1 MKKIKFIFKKI
12 KGFQYKQFFS
22 IINEIHKKTNKSR
35 ILIFFDIIRTVI
47 KFGNGYMDYFEFEF
61 YLLNDE
67 ERQTYIT
74 AYINNNIVKKYNDKE
89 EMQKFD
95 DKITFNNTYKRFL
108 KRDFIDLN
116 NSTQKEFED
125 FLRKHR
131 KIICKIPDG
140 TGGKGIRVIEIDKK
154 TKYDQL
160 YNDLKIDNLV
170 LVEEYLVQ
178 HEEMN
183 RLYDNS
189 VNTLRIITFLDENG
203 VHILKTILKIGNGG
217 HVDNFSSGGMYT
229 FVDENGKVYVPA
241 IDEKGN
247 IFEEHPI
254 SKTKIVGFEIPMYD
268 EVVKLI
274 SEVGKINDKVRY
286 VGWDVAISEK
296 GPVLIEGNPFSGI
309 FQVKPS
315 ISGIKTGDLPNFRKY
330 MDI

>member
-1 MKKIKFIFKKI
+1 MKKIKFIFRKI

-22 IINEIHKKTNKSR
+22 IINKIHKITKKSR
-35 ILIFFDIIRTVI
+35 IFIFFDIIRTVI
-47 KFGNGYMDYFEFEF
+47 KYGNGYMDYFEFEF

-74 AYINNNIVKKYNDKE
+74 AYINNSIVKKYNDKE
-89 EMQKFD
+89 EMIKFD
-95 DKITFNNTYKRFL
+95 DKITFNNMYKKYL

-116 NSTQKEFED
+116 NSSIDD
-125 FLRKHR
+125 FKSFLKKHN
-131 KIICKIPDG
+131 KIICKLRDG
-140 TGGKGIRVIEIDKK
+140 TGGKGIKVIDINKDTNVEE
-154 TKYDQL
+154 L
-160 YNDLKIDNLV
+160 YNTLKNDNLI

-178 HEEMN
+178 HEKMN
-183 RLYDNS
+183 KLYDQS
-189 VNTLRIITFLDENG
+189 VNTLRVITFLDKNG

-229 FVDENGKVYVPA
+229 FVDENGRVFVPA

-247 IFEEHPI
+247 IFETHPI
-254 SKTKIVGFEIPMYD
+254 SKTKIVGFEVPMYK
-268 EVVKLI
+268 EIVKLI
-274 SEVGKINDKVRY
+274 SEVGKVNDKVRY
-286 VGWDVAISEK
+286 IGWDIAISK
-296 GPVLIEGNPFSGI
+296 NGPVLIEGNPFSGI

>member
-1 MKKIKFIFKKI
+1 MKKIKFIFRKI

-35 ILIFFDIIRTVI
+35 ILIFFDIVRTVI

-229 FVDENGKVYVPA
+229 FVDESGKVYVPA

>member
-12 KGFQYKQFFS
+12 KGFQYKNFFN
-22 IINEIHKKTNKSR
+22 IINKIHKKTKINR
-35 ILIFFDIIRTVI
+35 IYLFFDIIRTAI
-47 KFGNGYMDYFEFEF
+47 KYGNGYMDYFEFEF

-74 AYINNNIVKKYNDKE
+74 AYINSNIVKKYNDKE
-89 EMQKFD
+89 EMKKFD
-95 DKITFNNTYKRFL
+95 DKLTFNKMYKKYL
-108 KRDFIDLN
+108 KRDYLDL
-116 NSTQKEFED
+116 SDSSIEEFKKFTQKH
-125 FLRKHR
+125 K

-140 TGGKGIRVIEIDKK
+140 TGGKGIKIIEIDKN
-154 TKYDQL
+154 TNIEDL
-160 YNDLKIDNLV
+160 YNSLINDNLI
-170 LVEEYLVQ
+170 LVEEYLIQ

-183 RLYDNS
+183 KLYSES

-229 FVDENGKVYVPA
+229 FVNEEGRVFVPA

-247 IFEEHPI
+247 IFKTHPI
-254 SKTKIVGFEIPMYD
+254 SKTKIIDFEVPMYK
-268 EVVKLI
+268 EIVKLI
-274 SEVGKINDKVRY
+274 NEVGKVNKKVRY
-286 VGWDVAISEK
+286 IGWDIAVSK
-296 GPVLIEGNPFSGI
+296 NGPVLIEGNPFSGI

>member
-1 MKKIKFIFKKI
+1 MKKIKFIFRKI
-12 KGFQYKQFFS
+12 KGFQYRQFFS
-22 IINEIHKKTNKSR
+22 IINEIHKKTKKSR
-35 ILIFFDIIRTVI
+35 ICIFFDIVKTVI
-47 KFGNGYMDYFEFEF
+47 KYGNGYMDYFEFEF

-74 AYINNNIVKKYNDKE
+74 AYINNGIVRKYNDKE
-89 EMQKFD
+89 EMKKFD
-95 DKITFNNTYKRFL
+95 DKLLFNKIYKEFL
-108 KRDFIDLN
+108 KRDYLDLN
-116 NSTQKEFED
+116 ISSLSD
-125 FLRKHR
+125 FKKFIKKHN

-140 TGGKGIRVIEIDKK
+140 TGGKGIQVIEIDKN
-154 TKYDQL
+154 TNVDEL
-160 YNDLKIDNLV
+160 YNNLKNNNLM

-178 HEEMN
+178 HEKMN
-183 RLYDNS
+183 KLYDQS

-229 FVDENGKVYVPA
+229 FDDENGCVFVPA

-247 IFEEHPI
+247 IFETHPI
-254 SKTKIVGFEIPMYD
+254 SKTKIVGFEIPQYD

-274 SEVGKINDKVRY
+274 QKIGKVNDKVRY
-286 VGWDVAISEK
+286 IGWDIAISK
-296 GPVLIEGNPFSGI
+296 DGPVLIEGNPFSGI